1 MWYIY
6 IHYIYDK
13 QSTWLKITIPPA
25 RKCMKQK
32 NTTASSKHLRALY
45 LKSFTSLM
53 LEVSSFTFK
62 LSFKDL
68 GVPKSIDVL
77 DVLKV
82 YPLNIGNDYPDDYI
96 WKTPFGGQGDS
107 PRRSYHH
114 VAGWPRSAS
123 GWGWWRRVGT
133 TPCCCR
139 RHRPRRA
146 VRSGDGRP
154 HPLAIW
160 SIRSQNSMPKYNKN
174 QQESQAV
181 GVGKILMAQRQG
193 SKHQVVC
200 FAPSARSPFT
210 LPWAWLSTGLHWN
223 WPCVNGENDDPPLEL
238 GYPIFRQT
246 HKMIWPTWKR
256 GWSFPCRNRS

>member
-1 MWYIY
+1 
-6 IHYIYDK
+6 
-13 QSTWLKITIPPA
+13 
-25 RKCMKQK
+25 
-32 NTTASSKHLRALY
+32 
-45 LKSFTSLM
+45 M

-68 GVPKSIDVL
+68 GVPKSMDVL
-77 DVLKV
+77 DVFQV
-82 YPLNIGNDYPDDYI
+82 YPLNLGNDYPDDYI
-96 WKTPFGGQGDS
+96 WKTPFGGEI
-107 PRRSYHH
+107 HH
-114 VAGWPRSAS
+114 VEVTTTVAGWPRSAS

-139 RHRPRRA
+139 RHRPQRA
-146 VRSGDGRP
+146 VRSGGGRP
-154 HPLAIW
+154 HPQAIW
-160 SIRSQNSMPKYNKN
+160 SIWSQNSMPKYNKIKRRA
-174 QQESQAV
+174 EPWEL
-181 GVGKILMAQRQG
+181 GKSSWLSQG

-223 WPCVNGENDDPPLEL
+223 WQCVDGENDDPPLEM
-238 GYPIFRQT
+238 GYPIFRQM

>member
-1 MWYIY
+1 MCDIYIYVRYIY
-6 IHYIYDK
+6 IYYIYDK

-96 WKTPFGGQGDS
+96 
-107 PRRSYHH
+107 
-114 VAGWPRSAS
+114 
-123 GWGWWRRVGT
+123 
-133 TPCCCR
+133 
-139 RHRPRRA
+139 
-146 VRSGDGRP
+146 
-154 HPLAIW
+154 
-160 SIRSQNSMPKYNKN
+160 
-174 QQESQAV
+174 
-181 GVGKILMAQRQG
+181 
-193 SKHQVVC
+193 
-200 FAPSARSPFT
+200 
-210 LPWAWLSTGLHWN
+210 
-223 WPCVNGENDDPPLEL
+223 
-238 GYPIFRQT
+238 
-246 HKMIWPTWKR
+246 
-256 GWSFPCRNRS
+256 